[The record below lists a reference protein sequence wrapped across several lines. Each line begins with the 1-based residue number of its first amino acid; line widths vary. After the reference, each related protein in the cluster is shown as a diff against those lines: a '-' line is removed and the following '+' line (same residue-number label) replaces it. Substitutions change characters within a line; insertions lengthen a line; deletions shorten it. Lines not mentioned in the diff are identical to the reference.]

1 MLLIDEKDAREL
13 PTHSF
18 EKVAMLDDWQGGV
31 KRMDG
36 ADDLDDHL
44 EALDELDLRDLVFGV
59 PFRGSIPAFLGISSV
74 FLIPALGQGLLISA
88 LSKNQFVASQVALI
102 VAFLPAMVLSGFVFE
117 IGSMPKPIQII
128 THFVPA
134 RYLIPSLQTV
144 FMVGDL
150 WGLYLRNSLILLG
163 FGVVFFLLAIR
174 ATRRRLD

>member
-1 MLLIDEKDAREL
+1 
-13 PTHSF
+13 
-18 EKVAMLDDWQGGV
+18 
-31 KRMDG
+31 
-36 ADDLDDHL
+36 
-44 EALDELDLRDLVFGV
+44 
-59 PFRGSIPAFLGISSV
+59 
-74 FLIPALGQGLLISA
+74 
-88 LSKNQFVASQVALI
+88 
-102 VAFLPAMVLSGFVFE
+102 MVLSGFVFE